1 MTVIDINNGKRY
13 RRAPRDLVPLDKT
26 SGAARFFDR
35 MLREVESDLGGKR
48 ELTRIEF
55 ELIRAFCGAA
65 TQLQYL
71 NGQILL
77 GDTASLDLA
86 AYSQC
91 ASTMLRIGSRLGLSR
106 RTKLVPGLHEHGGLL
121 DQLAQEREAAASIST
136 DIINDDGDAA

>member
-1 MTVIDINNGKRY
+1 MTVVDINNGKRY

-35 MLREVESDLGGKR
+35 MVREIEADLNKR
-48 ELTRIEF
+48 ELTRIEQ

-77 GDTASLDLA
+77 GDSASLDLA

-106 RTKLVPGLHEHGGLL
+106 RQQLVPGLHETGGLL
-121 DQLAQEREAAASIST
+121 DQLAQERAEVSDNIT
-136 DIINDDGDAA
+136 HLDNDDGGAA